1 MLYRGS
7 GKMDFDFSNGREC
20 IDLCNQHSKKIWEV
34 MLEREATITGKEK
47 AQIISYMMDN
57 LQIMKSAI
65 KKGLYED
72 IKSVSGLV
80 GGDAKKLRERYENN
94 KTLSGYRMNKAVASA
109 MAVLEVNAA
118 MGQIVAA
125 PTAGSS
131 GILPGVLITVADSF
145 ELNDEEAVK
154 GLITASAIGYII
166 TRNATVAGAEGGCQ
180 AETGAAAAMAAAAI
194 VELMGGSPQQAFHA
208 AATTIKNIM
217 GLVCD
222 PIAGLVEAPCV
233 KRNAIG
239 TANALVSAD
248 LALAGVESIIPF
260 DEVVEA
266 MYRVGKM
273 MPCELRETALGGL
286 ATTPT
291 GLEIQKRIFGEQ
303 K

>member
-1 MLYRGS
+1 MS
-7 GKMDFDFSNGREC
+7 FEFNNGREC
-20 IDLCNQHSKKIWEV
+20 IELCKQHDKKIWEV
-34 MLEREATITGKEK
+34 MLERESFISGKGKFEI
-47 AQIISYMMDN
+47 QNYMMGN
-57 LQIMKSAI
+57 LQIMKSAVR
-65 KKGLYED
+65 KGLFEEV
-72 IKSVSGLV
+72 KSVSGLV
-80 GGDAKKLRERYENN
+80 GGDAKKLRERYESQ

-131 GILPGVLITVADSF
+131 GILPGVLLSVTESF
-145 ELNDEEAVK
+145 ELSDEEAVK

-180 AETGAAAAMAAAAI
+180 AETGAAAAMTAAAI

-208 AATTIKNIM
+208 AAITIKNIL

-239 TANALVSAD
+239 AANALISAD

-266 MYRVGKM
+266 MYRVGRA

-286 ATTPT
+286 AATPT
-291 GLEIQKRIFGEQ
+291 GLEIQKRIFGDKKE
-303 K
+303 